1 VNLDRVDKVLIS
13 LGLARS
19 RNHALRLIEKGLVSF
34 NGKVIKKASQKVSEE
49 GLVLT
54 SPEEDYVGRGAYKL
68 IGALDSFGINPEDL
82 ICADMGASTGGF
94 TDVLL
99 KRGAKKVYAVDVG
112 HDQLAESLKT
122 NAQVANM
129 EGVNIRNGVEL
140 SEKVDLVVGDL
151 SFISLKLLLEE
162 IFKTMKEQAVA
173 LLLIKPQFEVGK
185 ENIDKNGLVKDKE
198 KHIDAIKAVDRRAR
212 ELGFAIDGL
221 IVSPIKG
228 KTGNVE
234 YMALFQREIQ
244 LKNTHELNIES
255 VVRGES

>member
-1 VNLDRVDKVLIS
+1 MDRVDKVLIS

-19 RNHALRLIEKGLVSF
+19 RNHALELIEKGLVSF
-34 NGKVIKKASQKVSEE
+34 NGKRIKKASQKVSEE

-54 SPEEDYVGRGAYKL
+54 PPEEDYVGRGAYKL
-68 IGALDSFGINPEDL
+68 IGALDSFGISPEGL

-112 HDQLAESLKT
+112 HDQLAESLKV
-122 NAQVANM
+122 NEQVVNM

-151 SFISLKLLLEE
+151 SFISLKLLLDE

-198 KHIDAIKAVDRRAR
+198 KHIDAIRAVDQKAR
-212 ELGFAIDGL
+212 ELGFAIDEL

-244 LKNTHELNIES
+244 LKNTHGLNFES